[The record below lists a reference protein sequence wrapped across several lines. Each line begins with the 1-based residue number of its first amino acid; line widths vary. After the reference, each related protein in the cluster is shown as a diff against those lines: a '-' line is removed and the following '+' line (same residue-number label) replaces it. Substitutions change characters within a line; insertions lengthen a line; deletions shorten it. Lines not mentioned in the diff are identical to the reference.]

1 MSGRS
6 ILIAIG
12 LSGWLLV
19 SIFAFMIVAYAGFAG
34 IGVIG
39 LLMWFI
45 CTIVELEVDGAVG
58 NSSISPNFLAHQVRA
73 KVEVSRA
80 ERAARFGERLLEA
93 QSARFFKYLG
103 AALALTGLGGF
114 LAFQL

>member
-12 LSGWLLV
+12 LSGWLIV
-19 SIFAFMIVAYAGFAG
+19 SIVVVMTVAYAGFLG
-34 IGVIG
+34 IGVVG

-45 CTIVELEVDGAVG
+45 CTIVDLELDGPVG
-58 NSSISPNFLAHQVRA
+58 SGMSPGFLAHQVKA

-80 ERAARFGERLLEA
+80 EQAARFGEKLLEA
-93 QSARFFKYLG
+93 RSVRLFKWLG
-103 AALALTGLGGF
+103 AALALIGMAGF
-114 LAFQL
+114 VVFQL

>member
-19 SIFAFMIVAYAGFAG
+19 SIAAFMTVAYAGFFG

-45 CTIVELEVDGAVG
+45 CTIVDLEIDGAVG
-58 NSSISPNFLAHQVRA
+58 GGMSPNFLAHQVKA
-73 KVEVSRA
+73 KVELSPAQRM
-80 ERAARFGERLLEA
+80 ARLGEKLVEA

-103 AALALTGLGGF
+103 AALALIGLAGF
-114 LAFQL
+114 VVFQL

>member
-12 LSGWLLV
+12 LSGWLIV
-19 SIFAFMIVAYAGFAG
+19 SIVVAMTVAYAGFLG
-34 IGVIG
+34 IAVVG

-45 CTIVELEVDGAVG
+45 CTIVDLELDGAVG
-58 NSSISPNFLAHQVRA
+58 SGMSPGFLAHQVKA

-80 ERAARFGERLLEA
+80 ERAARFGEKLLEA
-93 QSARFFKYLG
+93 QSVRLFKWLG
-103 AALALTGLGGF
+103 AALALIGMAGF
-114 LAFQL
+114 VAFQL

>member
-12 LSGWLLV
+12 LGGWLLV
-19 SIFAFMIVAYAGFAG
+19 SIAAFMTVAYAGFFG

-58 NSSISPNFLAHQVRA
+58 SGISPGFLAQQVKA
-73 KVEVSRA
+73 KTEVSRT
-80 ERAARFGERLLEA
+80 ERAARFGEKLLEA
-93 QSARFFKYLG
+93 QSARFFKRFG
-103 AALALTGLGGF
+103 AALALFGLGGF

>member
-19 SIFAFMIVAYAGFAG
+19 SIAAFLVVAYAGFAG
-34 IGVIG
+34 VAVIG

-45 CTIVELEVDGAVG
+45 CTIVDLEMDGAVG
-58 NSSISPNFLAHQVRA
+58 SGLSPNFLAQQIKA
-73 KVEVSRA
+73 KVELSPA
-80 ERAARFGERLLEA
+80 ERAARLGEKFLEV
-93 QSARFFKYLG
+93 QSARFFRRLG
-103 AALALTGLGGF
+103 AALTLFGLGGF
-114 LAFQL
+114 VLFQL